1 MKDTQTN
8 EKLRNNNHTK
18 KGIKSTNLMCDFP
31 PTDEQNS
38 IMHKN
43 QEFQKDSHSNL
54 LKHAIMGIAYIN
66 EHDYVTFANEA
77 FQDLVQYSL
86 DELQQVTF
94 SHLIYPADL
103 KKEQA
108 LKKEMHEGKRKG
120 YSLEQQYIRKDG
132 ELRWVSVHASSFQET
147 QDAPVQTVVFAYD
160 ITAKKQYEQD
170 LLETNSIKNKFFSIV
185 AHDLR
190 NPIESIKIL
199 TTFIEHELKQNNL
212 NSNSIRDITSLLS
225 AQAEH
230 TQKLLSNLLKWSQAQ
245 TKQITFDP
253 KQLNIQR
260 IVSDQIKETSTIAAN
275 KKIALKHNIDKDI
288 WIEVDHEMLKI
299 ILRNLMANAIKFSY
313 AESTVWIKVYERSD
327 DVLITVEDQGMGIH
341 PIIFEKLFHP
351 DSKISTGG
359 TQNER
364 GTGLGLLLCKEFVE
378 YHGGKIWAESSLNKG
393 SKFLFTLP
401 KHQ

>member
-31 PTDEQNS
+31 PTDEHNS

-103 KKEQA
+103 KKEQD

-199 TTFIEHELKQNNL
+199 TTIIEHELKQNNL

-253 KQLNIQR
+253 KQLNIATVILEQ
-260 IVSDQIKETSTIAAN
+260 IVENATIAQN
-275 KKIALKHNIDKDI
+275 KNIILEHNADKDL
-288 WIEVDHEMLKI
+288 WVDADYEMLKTV
-299 ILRNLMANAIKFSY
+299 LRNLITNAIKFSHTD
-313 AESTVWIKVYERSD
+313 SNVWLKAKERAH
-327 DVLITVEDQGMGIH
+327 DVLITVEDQGKGIH

-351 DSKISTGG
+351 EFKTTTSG

-378 YHGGKIWAESSLNKG
+378 YHGGKIWAESSPDKG
-393 SKFLFTLP
+393 SRFLFTLP
-401 KHQ
+401 KRQ